1 MKKGNSMLILL
12 LIMLLV
18 AGCSNEVVKTDIEV
32 EPVVE
37 ESMYPMTL
45 TDSYDREIT
54 IESEPMRVVSMAP
67 SISET
72 IYYLDAFEKLV
83 GRTEYCDFPE
93 KIQGIDTAGSLM
105 EPNIEKIVD
114 LNPDIVI
121 ASTHFPKDAVETLEG
136 LGIKVAVFV
145 PEESFDGV
153 YDTITVVGK
162 VLDKETEAKEQVEAM
177 KQMVDEVASRVKELE
192 KKTVYYAIGFGEY
205 GDYTAGGDTFI
216 SEMIELAGGENIA
229 SDVSGWSYSLE
240 KIIDN
245 DPEVVVISKYYGMK
259 ESFEAAEGYKELEAV
274 KNGKLIAIDNNKID
288 RQGPRLAEGLLELA
302 KAIHGDDY

>member
-1 MKKGNSMLILL
+1 MKKRNLMIVLL
-12 LIMLLV
+12 LIMLV
-18 AGCSNEVVKTDIEV
+18 IAGCSNEVVKADIEV
-32 EPVVE
+32 EPVE
-37 ESMYPMTL
+37 ELMYPMTI

-72 IYYLDAFEKLV
+72 LYYLGAIDKLV

-93 KIQGIDTAGSLM
+93 EIQGIDTAGSLM

-114 LNPDIVI
+114 LNPDLVI
-121 ASTHFPKDAVETLEG
+121 ASTHFSKDSVETLEN
-136 LGIKVAVFV
+136 LGIKVVVFT

-162 VLDKETEAKEQVEAM
+162 VLNKENEAIEHVETM
-177 KQMVDEVASRVKELE
+177 KQMVDEVVNRVKELE

-240 KIIDN
+240 KIIEN
-245 DPEVVVISKYYGMK
+245 DPEVVIISKYYGMK

-302 KAIHGDDY
+302 KAIHGDNY